1 MKTST
6 SILTTMDLLAVAA
19 LSVSGVLAEQSIVT
33 SNINTSLYTFLPS
46 RDEKASWAPARALKV
61 KDSPQHQGQQDDG
74 KPKHPHQH
82 HAKNDGKN
90 DSKPGHHLALGQAPV
105 ATPASTATG
114 NTNVTPAPT
123 KPKPTPAAT
132 KAKATTAPTKPQ
144 TKAPSPKQKATPT
157 ATKSTSTPKPKVTPA
172 ATKSTPPPT
181 KTRPKVTP
189 APTKPTPTAKKSTA
203 SKPTPPQSKSK
214 EATTPAATTSTI
226 SGAVQQKTR
235 NLRDGLP
242 KQLYQHQRQ
251 QQSLPDQKSGLKPT
265 PKNGN
270 KHD

>member
-6 SILTTMDLLAVAA
+6 SILTTMALLAVAA

-33 SNINTSLYTFLPS
+33 SNIDTSLYTFLPS

-61 KDSPQHQGQQDDG
+61 KGSPQHQGQQDDG
-74 KPKHPHQH
+74 K
-82 HAKNDGKN
+82 N
-90 DSKPGHHLALGQAPV
+90 DSKPGHHRALGQAPV

-132 KAKATTAPTKPQ
+132 KAKATAAPTKPQ
-144 TKAPSPKQKATPT
+144 TKAPSPKQKA
-157 ATKSTSTPKPKVTPA
+157 TPA

-203 SKPTPPQSKSK
+203 SKPTPPQPKSK
-214 EATTPAATTSTI
+214 QATTPAATTSTI

-235 NLRDGLP
+235 NLRDGQP
-242 KQLYQHQRQ
+242 KQLYQHQHQ